1 MREILFEGKRTDN
14 NEWICGSL
22 KHTKIKDS
30 DYYEIIT
37 LDNLQSATVKP
48 ETIRQFT
55 GLTDRNGK
63 KIFEGDIIKIISTVK
78 GEIINNTRTFK
89 SEKRGDYAV
98 VLWDYKTGGYKLKVY
113 HKGEY
118 KRISKFTIGHLWCY
132 EAEVIGN
139 IYIIRSC

>member
-22 KHTKIKDS
+22 KHTKIKDF

-55 GLTDRNGK
+55 GLTDKNGK
-63 KIFEGDIIKIISTVK
+63 KIFEGDIVRGCWRTVFSVYFDECYLQFRAK
-78 GEIINNTRTFK
+78 LPEGTERDIDYYGN
-89 SEKRGDYAV
+89 SEK
-98 VLWDYKTGGYKLKVY
+98 LET
-113 HKGEY
+113 
-118 KRISKFTIGHLWCY
+118 
-132 EAEVIGN
+132 IGN
-139 IYIIRSC
+139 IHDNPELLGE